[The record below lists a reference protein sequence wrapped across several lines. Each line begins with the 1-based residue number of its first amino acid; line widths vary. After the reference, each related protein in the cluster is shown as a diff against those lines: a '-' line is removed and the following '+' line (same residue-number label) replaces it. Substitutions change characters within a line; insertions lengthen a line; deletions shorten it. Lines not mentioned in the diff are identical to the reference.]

1 MLQQT
6 KEKYIGSLFST
17 FEEQLNHQHPL
28 YILSHQIK
36 WSIFESAFKN
46 HYSGQK

>member
-6 KEKYIGSLFST
+6 KLKYVGRLFST

-28 YILSHQIK
+28 YLLSHQI
-36 WSIFESAFKN
+36 
-46 HYSGQK
+46 Q